1 MPTEPRR
8 RAVRADLVL
17 RPAHDGDAAAVAAI
31 HVAARQAAP
40 MPDPVH
46 PDAAVHDHLARAI
59 AEAGSHLGAPD
70 AHEVWVA
77 ERVEG
82 GAEGRVVG
90 YLRMGRAWLDDL
102 YVHPAAAGAGVGAA
116 LLELA
121 QAARPGGFSLWV
133 FESNAPARAFYAR
146 HGLVELERTDGSEN
160 EEQAPDVRMA
170 WPGTDPVGYLRAL
183 IDDVDDQLGRLL
195 ARRAALTAAVQPHKR
210 SPGRDLA
217 RERAI
222 AVAMAAHA
230 PDLGEERLERIVH
243 AIITESLQAAG
254 ARDPGVGGA

>member
-1 MPTEPRR
+1 M
-8 RAVRADLVL
+8 RADLVI
-17 RPAHDGDAAAVAAI
+17 RPAHDGDAAALAGI
-31 HVAARQAAP
+31 HVAARRAAP

-46 PDAAVHDHLARAI
+46 PDAVVHEHLARAI
-59 AEAGSHLGAPD
+59 ARAGSGD
-70 AHEVWVA
+70 GGRGGHEVWVA
-77 ERVEG
+77 QEAR
-82 GAEGRVVG
+82 GRVVG
-90 YLRMGRAWLDDL
+90 YLRLDDAWLEDL
-102 YVHPAAAGAGVGAA
+102 YVHPAAAGAGVGSA
-116 LLELA
+116 LLGLA
-121 QAARPGGFSLWV
+121 QAARPAGFSLWV

-170 WPGTDPVGYLRAL
+170 WSGVDPVGYLRGL
-183 IDDVDDQLGRLL
+183 IDDVDEQLGRLL

-230 PDLGEERLERIVH
+230 PGLGVERLERIVH
-243 AIITESLQAAG
+243 TVITESLAAAADG
-254 ARDPGVGGA
+254 PPAEPGVGGA